1 LEKAE
6 IMRPGYAIEYD
17 FVFPTQLKPTLETK
31 LIEGLFLAGQING
44 TTGYEEA
51 AAQGLIA
58 GINAALKV
66 QGRAPF
72 ILDRSEAHIGVL
84 IDDLV
89 TKGVTEP
96 YRMFTSRSEY
106 RLLLRQDNADLRL
119 MDKGY
124 QLGLISKEQYA
135 RFQEKKRIMA
145 EEIAR
150 LEKTWVKPSVV
161 VNTVLER
168 RGTNPISEPAPLIQI
183 LKRPGITYA
192 DIQEIDPESPHLP
205 REVAEQ
211 LELQVKYE
219 GYIQRQ
225 NEQVER
231 FKKLESRAIPEDL
244 DYDAIPGL
252 STEVRQKLKQI
263 RPISIGQAARISGV
277 TPAAISI
284 LLVWLDRISGHRHK
298 SDEAVPA

>member
-1 LEKAE
+1 
-6 IMRPGYAIEYD
+6 
-17 FVFPTQLKPTLETK
+17 
-31 LIEGLFLAGQING
+31 
-44 TTGYEEA
+44 
-51 AAQGLIA
+51 
-58 GINAALKV
+58 
-66 QGRAPF
+66 
-72 ILDRSEAHIGVL
+72 
-84 IDDLV
+84 
-89 TKGVTEP
+89 
-96 YRMFTSRSEY
+96 
-106 RLLLRQDNADLRL
+106 
-119 MDKGY
+119 
-124 QLGLISKEQYA
+124 
-135 RFQEKKRIMA
+135 
-145 EEIAR
+145 
-150 LEKTWVKPSVV
+150 
-161 VNTVLER
+161 
-168 RGTNPISEPAPLIQI
+168 LIQI